1 MPVVSVD
8 DCHGPFASR
17 MGKAVTA
24 GTIDRSARRLS
35 QSRTAAPQDCRAG
48 ARRII
53 IGRAEYSGNVSR
65 LAGLVAS

>member
-1 MPVVSVD
+1 MPVVSAG

-17 MGKAVTA
+17 MGEAVTA

-53 IGRAEYSGNVSR
+53 IGRADYSANVPR
-65 LAGLVAS
+65 FAGFVAS